1 MNLSYK
7 YEYEDNVKHAIAGSR
22 VILLL

>member
-7 YEYEDNVKHAIAGSR
+7 YEYEDNVKHAIAESR